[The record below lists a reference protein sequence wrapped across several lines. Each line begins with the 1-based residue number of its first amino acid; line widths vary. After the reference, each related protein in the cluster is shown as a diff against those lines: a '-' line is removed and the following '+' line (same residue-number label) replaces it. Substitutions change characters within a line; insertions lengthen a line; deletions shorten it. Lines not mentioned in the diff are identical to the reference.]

1 MHILIPIKKYL
12 AQYLRSA
19 IGTEYLELKKVTA
32 FDAFLNADNIKVVIQ
47 KELSETIFPLLCSTK
62 SNELEKYMD
71 NERYTVLGLKLT
83 DKMMNTKRVYLRDCS
98 IGLINKK
105 VNDIMK
111 SELMPLVF
119 EAKQD
124 KARIDHVILNFMNKH
139 EIDEDMI
146 RYDSLKKMVYRD
158 CNIMASTFFM
168 KKLPNAKFVLDL
180 YFANQLVDRKFEE

>member
-1 MHILIPIKKYL
+1 MHVLIPIKKYL

-19 IGTEYLELKKVTA
+19 IGAEYLELKKVTA

-62 SNELEKYMD
+62 SNEVEKYME

-98 IGLINKK
+98 IGLINKV

-124 KARIDHVILNFMNKH
+124 KVRIDHVILNFMNKH
-139 EIDEDMI
+139 NIDEDMI

-180 YFANQLVDRKFEE
+180 SFDNKIVERKFEE